1 MLASDSDPTG
11 QGRRVP
17 GPPHQLGDSPS
28 LSRAGEPVCS
38 SGLVLQTV
46 PLDKARLC
54 WARHDERPMSFQQ
67 RSLLSHRK
75 PAAGGNVCS
84 VGVTRTAGSPDS
96 GCRPWVCVLADAR
109 ALLLLR
115 KWVTMAFESHRH
127 WAMCPGPW
135 ARGDQLGSLTG
146 LWA

>member
-17 GPPHQLGDSPS
+17 GPPHQPGDSPS

-38 SGLVLQTV
+38 SGLVLQMV
-46 PLDKARLC
+46 PLHKARLC
-54 WARHDERPMSFQQ
+54 WARHDERPVSFQQ

-75 PAAGGNVCS
+75 PAAGGNACS
-84 VGVTRTAGSPDS
+84 VGVTRTAESPDS
-96 GCRPWVCVLADAR
+96 GCRPWVCVLADAG

-115 KWVTMAFESHRH
+115 KWVMMAFGSHRH
-127 WAMCPGPW
+127 WATSPGPW
-135 ARGDQLGSLTG
+135 ALGDQLRSLTG
-146 LWA
+146 L